1 MGGQGAWPR
10 IFCCPRLLA
19 AGGQAR
25 ALLPPFPADAFP
37 DVAWL
42 KREVVMLPVH
52 QDLEPAEIARL
63 QACVAAA

>member
-1 MGGQGAWPR
+1 MWSRTPSPWPV
-10 IFCCPRLLA
+10 
-19 AGGQAR
+19 
-25 ALLPPFPADAFP
+25 DAFP

-63 QACVAAA
+63 RACVAAA